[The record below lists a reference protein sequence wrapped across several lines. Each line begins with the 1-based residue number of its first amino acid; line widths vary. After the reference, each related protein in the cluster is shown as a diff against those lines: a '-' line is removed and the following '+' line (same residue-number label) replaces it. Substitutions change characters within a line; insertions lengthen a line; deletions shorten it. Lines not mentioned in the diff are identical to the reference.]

1 MCNFFTGQIP
11 SQTPDQQCHNNNF
24 IKQTFSYSIYT
35 DSLMLE
41 CSDEDGV
48 ALLSGDKA
56 VSSTALS
63 VLLVT
68 AAGVAMT
75 TRSARLLP
83 NTNSDCVEL
92 ESVGLVVTAVLLS
105 SVVYNTAAMSAHSS
119 VSKLQ

>member
-1 MCNFFTGQIP
+1 
-11 SQTPDQQCHNNNF
+11 
-24 IKQTFSYSIYT
+24 
-35 DSLMLE
+35 MLE